1 MSRSV
6 SSEARN
12 QPADAGKRPAGESSP
27 PPLDPD
33 SFRSSCVEYLRKH
46 AQAGILAKRLKKLN
60 PIIKAELDR
69 GQKSPSELP
78 YLLELQPGESTDRD
92 YRTPLLNALTKIHGS
107 EEKAEAEL
115 KAIEDGFEKTPT
127 KSLVVKINPAFAT
140 KKLPKLA

>member
-6 SSEARN
+6 SSVSGS
-12 QPADAGKRPAGESSP
+12 QPSAEAGKRPAGESSSTDSP
-27 PPLDPD
+27 
-33 SFRSSCVEYLRKH
+33 SFRSACSEYLRKH
-46 AQAGILAKRLKKLN
+46 AQAGVLAKRLKKLN
-60 PIIKAELDR
+60 PIIKAELER

-78 YLLELQPGESTDRD
+78 YLLELQPGETTERD
-92 YRTPLLNALTKIHGS
+92 YRTPLLKALIVIHGS

-127 KSLVVKINPAFAT
+127 KSLVVKINPTYAT